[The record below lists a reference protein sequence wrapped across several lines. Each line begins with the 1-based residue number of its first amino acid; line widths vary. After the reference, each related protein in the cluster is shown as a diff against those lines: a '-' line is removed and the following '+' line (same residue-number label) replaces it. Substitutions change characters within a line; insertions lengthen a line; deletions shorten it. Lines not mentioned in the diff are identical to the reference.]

1 MTKLNAS
8 GACLFAV
15 CKEGDTAATAGFQIF
30 PPGIFRAIDGRPESI
45 TGWRVNAERVL
56 ADLATRQNDLP
67 IYYEHQ
73 DVNAVINGLP
83 APAAGWI
90 PPGAIQWDDAGLFAT
105 AVIWTDKAA
114 QFIKSLEY
122 RFISPYF
129 EYDKSGAITRLINV
143 SLVNSPALDGM
154 TGVTAKE
161 EEQRMPIK
169 ERILQIMGLPP
180 ETDDEAIYAALK
192 QLTDKQEAAPIESTA
207 TAKAENTAAL
217 SEALNQIAALSA
229 QIEAREKAELI
240 AANATKLPTPGLKE
254 WAQSQTLAALK
265 EFLVAAPENAA
276 LAGMQTAGRAPAPH
290 NELSPIE
297 RAVERMVKGAA

>member
-15 CKEGDTAATAGFQIF
+15 CKEGDATATAGFQIF

-56 ADLATRQNDLP
+56 ADLAARQNDLP

-73 DVNAVINGLP
+73 DVNAVSNGQP

-90 PPGAIQWDDAGLFAT
+90 PPGAIQWDNAGLFAT

-129 EYDKSGAITRLINV
+129 EYDATGAITRLINV

-161 EEQRMPIK
+161 ENGEYRMK
-169 ERILQIMGLPP
+169 EKIIEILGLPP
-180 ETDDEAIYAALK
+180 ETDDDAIYAALK
-192 QLTDKQEAAPIESTA
+192 QLTDKPEAAPIETA

-229 QIEAREKAELI
+229 QIDAREKAELI

-254 WAQSQTLAALK
+254 WAQSQSLAALK

-276 LAGMQTAGRAPAPH
+276 LAGMQTAGRAPALS